1 MDSGENRVKPG
12 DVEREIGEIRSR
24 MAPKLDELSRR
35 KERAMDWKYQLAH
48 RKTRIAKGVTVIGGL
63 IAAVSWLKKR
73 RERRAGT
80 A

>member
-1 MDSGENRVKPG
+1 VKPE
-12 DVEREIGEIRSR
+12 DVEREIDEIRSR

-35 KERAMDWKYQLAH
+35 KERATDWKYQLAH

-63 IAAVSWLKKR
+63 IAAVRWLKKR
-73 RERRAGT
+73 RERGGAT